1 MAPKQLTDGASQ
13 ACKALGPSVLT
24 CGFRFRRTLFSFC
37 FQGGHVAVL
46 GGYVTFDLTRSEG
59 DSGVFQR
66 FDGDT
71 GLLG

>member
-1 MAPKQLTDGASQ
+1 M
-13 ACKALGPSVLT
+13 
-24 CGFRFRRTLFSFC
+24 
-37 FQGGHVAVL
+37 AVL
-46 GGYVTFDLTRSEG
+46 GGCVTFDLTRSEG